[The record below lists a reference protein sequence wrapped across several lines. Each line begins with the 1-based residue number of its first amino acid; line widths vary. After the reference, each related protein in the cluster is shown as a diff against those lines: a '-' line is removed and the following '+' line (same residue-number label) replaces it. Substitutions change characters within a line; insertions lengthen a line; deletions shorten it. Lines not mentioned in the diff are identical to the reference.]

1 MEQLLKPAKY
11 VDPMIDV
18 AFKQIFA
25 KEKNKKLMKGLLEN
39 VFRLTITDLRFANVE
54 HHDYALDDRGAV
66 FDVECHSDSI
76 GDFIVEVQVK
86 EQRHFAKRA
95 LYYSTFPI
103 SAQAPKGKWDYDFKP
118 VFFLG
123 LLNFDLPEV
132 FGKEE
137 GCVHR
142 YSFRNDNTGQ
152 QMPEMLQFV
161 FMEVG
166 RFDKALEECNT
177 FEDKFLYF
185 LKNLPTFVEKPL
197 TLQDEYFDDLI
208 QAAEYANLD
217 RKEMDEY
224 NRRLFI
230 LRDNQNAEEFM
241 IEKATKTGLERGMAE
256 GLEKGMAQGIEQG
269 IKQGIEQGLAQGM
282 AEGEAQS
289 TRNIARNLLKRG
301 FEVSVISDI
310 TGLDETGI
318 RSLEAN

>member
-1 MEQLLKPAKY
+1 MGVFLSLLALILQFLKLVIMEQLLKTTKY

-18 AFKQIFA
+18 AFKQIFGQ
-25 KEKNKKLMKGLLEN
+25 EKNKKLMKGLLEN
-39 VFRLTITDLRFANVE
+39 VFRLNITDLRFANVE

-86 EQRHFAKRA
+86 EQRFFAKRA
-95 LYYSTFPI
+95 MYYSTFPI
-103 SAQAPKGKWDYDFKP
+103 TAQAPKGKWDYNFKP
-118 VFFLG
+118 VYFLG
-123 LLNFDLPEV
+123 LLNFALPDE

-142 YSFRNDNTGQ
+142 YSLRNDSTGQ

-166 RFDKALEECNT
+166 SFDKTLDECNT
-177 FEDKFLYF
+177 FEDKFLYY
-185 LKNLPTFVEKPL
+185 LKNLPTFVDKPL
-197 TLQDEYFDDLI
+197 APQDEYFDELV
-208 QAAEYANLD
+208 QAAEYANLG

-241 IEKATKTGLERGMAE
+241 IEKATKTGLEKGLAE
-256 GLEKGMAQGIEQG
+256 GK
-269 IKQGIEQGLAQGM
+269 
-282 AEGEAQS
+282 AEGKAEGA
-289 TRNIARNLLKRG
+289 RDIARNMLERG
-301 FEVSVISDI
+301 FGESLISDL
-310 TGLDETGI
+310 TGLDENEI
-318 RSLEAN
+318 RSLAVN